1 MRGNLQKI
9 CDHNDIK
16 LLTTT
21 GKQYI
26 ELTRDADKAI
36 RFVAENTH

>member
-9 CDHNDIK
+9 CDKYGAH

-26 ELTRDADKAI
+26 ELTQNADKAI
-36 RFVAENTH
+36 KFVATNI